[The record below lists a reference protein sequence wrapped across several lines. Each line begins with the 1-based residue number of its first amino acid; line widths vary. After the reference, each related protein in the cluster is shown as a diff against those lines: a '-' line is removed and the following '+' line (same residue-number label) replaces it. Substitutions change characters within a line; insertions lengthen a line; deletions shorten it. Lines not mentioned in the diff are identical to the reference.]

1 MQIPPPRPAVA
12 SPPFDKGGTNKERFK
27 IIYVCK
33 AWSCR
38 HQGKTWRFCGF
49 PKGTLRKVASL
60 ALLTRSPQTQII
72 CVCSSHFATH
82 NGCPLCYEMARS
94 SRRCKFASYPRWS
107 APQRL
112 TLCSACCGL
121 SAAHEQRVSAVLLGV
136 PLVSICCGQHVLPFP
151 EGNPRQGSGQS
162 PRAPRVNL
170 RNYITEGT

>member
-1 MQIPPPRPAVA
+1 MHGGRFLRIPPPRPAVA
-12 SPPFDKGGTNKERFK
+12 SLPFDKGGTNKERFK

-60 ALLTRSPQTQII
+60 ALLTRSPQTQVI
-72 CVCSSHFATH
+72 CVCSSHFTTH

-94 SRRCKFASYPRWS
+94 SRRRKFASYPRWS
-107 APQRL
+107 ALQRL

-136 PLVSICCGQHVLPFP
+136 PLVSICCGQQAHWK
-151 EGNPRQGSGQS
+151 
-162 PRAPRVNL
+162 
-170 RNYITEGT
+170 

>member
-94 SRRCKFASYPRWS
+94 SRRCKFVRILVGRLRNASRF
-107 APQRL
+107 AR
-112 TLCSACCGL
+112 
-121 SAAHEQRVSAVLLGV
+121 HVAV
-136 PLVSICCGQHVLPFP
+136 
-151 EGNPRQGSGQS
+151 S
-162 PRAPRVNL
+162 PRHTNSGCPLFYWACRSSQFAAASTFCRFPK
-170 RNYITEGT
+170 GTLGRAAGKALAHQG